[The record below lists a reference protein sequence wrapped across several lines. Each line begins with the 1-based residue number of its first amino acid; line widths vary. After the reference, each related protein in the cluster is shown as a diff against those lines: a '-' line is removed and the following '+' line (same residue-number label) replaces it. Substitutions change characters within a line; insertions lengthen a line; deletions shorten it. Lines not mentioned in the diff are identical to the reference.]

1 MNTRG
6 IERFIVLKKYF
17 LENPVIKSGHV
28 RLPYRNQKKT
38 FKYSLK
44 TKIMKRLTLIAVI
57 VLVPFFAFAQSA
69 SIDRL
74 IDKYGGQDGVTVVN
88 ISPEL
93 FQIMSAMDVKE
104 VEDAEIPFDK
114 LSAVK
119 VLSIENAEVLAGA
132 DFYNE
137 VMSDL
142 NTSDYVEVITVKDGN
157 EDVNMWMK
165 TEGQQIREFLLVV
178 SSPDEGVVVYISGDF
193 NMHDIEGLA
202 SSFGGI
208 EGMENLEHL

>member
-1 MNTRG
+1 
-6 IERFIVLKKYF
+6 
-17 LENPVIKSGHV
+17 
-28 RLPYRNQKKT
+28 
-38 FKYSLK
+38 
-44 TKIMKRLTLIAVI
+44 MKRLTLLAAIL
-57 VLVPFFAFAQSA
+57 LVPFFAFAQSA

-74 IDKYGGQDGVTVVN
+74 INKYGGQDGVTVVN
-88 ISPEL
+88 ISPQL

-178 SSPDEGVVVYISGDF
+178 SSPEEGVVVYISGDF
-193 NMHDIEGLA
+193 NMNDIEGLA
-202 SSFGGI
+202 SSFGGVHGL
-208 EGMENLEHL
+208 EELENL

>member
-1 MNTRG
+1 
-6 IERFIVLKKYF
+6 
-17 LENPVIKSGHV
+17 
-28 RLPYRNQKKT
+28 
-38 FKYSLK
+38 
-44 TKIMKRLTLIAVI
+44 MKRLAFLSVI
-57 VLVPFFAFAQSA
+57 ILVPFFAFSQSA

-74 IDKYGGQDGVTVVN
+74 IDKYGGQDGVTIVN
-88 ISPEL
+88 ISPQL
-93 FQIMSAMDVKE
+93 FQVMSAMDVQE
-104 VEDAEIPFDK
+104 VEDAEFPFDK

-119 VLSIENAEVLAGA
+119 VLTIESPEILAGT
-132 DFYNE
+132 DFYSE

-142 NTSDYVEVITVKDGN
+142 NTSDFVEVITVKDGG

-193 NMHDIEGLA
+193 NMNDIGGLA

-208 EGMENLEHL
+208 EGLEELDNL

>member
-1 MNTRG
+1 
-6 IERFIVLKKYF
+6 
-17 LENPVIKSGHV
+17 
-28 RLPYRNQKKT
+28 
-38 FKYSLK
+38 
-44 TKIMKRLTLIAVI
+44 MKRLALLTAII
-57 VLVPFFAFAQSA
+57 LVPFFAIAQSA

-88 ISPEL
+88 ISPQL
-93 FQIMSAMDVKE
+93 FQVMSAMDMQE
-104 VEDAEIPFDK
+104 IEDAEFPFDK

-119 VLSIENAEVLAGA
+119 VLTIERPDILAGT
-132 DFYNE
+132 DFYGE
-137 VMSDL
+137 VMADL
-142 NTSDYVEVITVKDGN
+142 NTSDFVEVITVKDGG

-193 NMHDIEGLA
+193 NMNDIGGLA

-208 EGMENLEHL
+208 EELEELDNL